1 MLRGKPFSFPYA
13 ETEVRGMRK
22 DNLAMKGEAAPIRKK
37 RRKFTWDDLELTL
50 LSLPTI
56 AWLIA
61 FCYVPMF
68 GIVFAFKNYKYK
80 PGKGF
85 LYSLFVSS
93 KWVGLK
99 NFEFL
104 FRSPDI
110 ANIFRNTV
118 GYNIIFII
126 IGITIPV
133 ALAIMITQ
141 LYSRKLAKVCQ
152 TSVFLPHFLSW
163 VVVSY
168 FVYAFLSTDKGL
180 VNSMLVGFGTER
192 IMWYQD
198 EKYWPFLLIFI
209 NTWKTFGYSMV
220 VYMATIT
227 GIDQSLYESAVI
239 DGASKWQQAW
249 GITIPLLRP
258 VISIM
263 FIMNVGHIFSTDF
276 GLFYQ
281 VTRDSNSLIDVT
293 QTLDVYVHK
302 ALIQSNNYNY
312 SSAVALL
319 QSVLGC
325 ILLVVANKV
334 VKKIDPESG
343 MF

>member
-1 MLRGKPFSFPYA
+1 
-13 ETEVRGMRK
+13 MRK
-22 DNLAMKGEAAPIRKK
+22 DKRTVKIGDHVIRKK
-37 RRKFTWDDLELTL
+37 RKRFSWDDFELTL
-50 LSLPTI
+50 LSIPAIT
-56 AWLIA
+56 WLIA

-68 GIVFAFKNYKYK
+68 GIIFAFKNYKYK

-110 ANIFRNTV
+110 ANIFRNTI
-118 GYNIIFII
+118 GYNVVFII
-126 IGITIPV
+126 IGITLPV

-141 LYSRKLAKVCQ
+141 LYSRRLAKICQ

-180 VNSMLVGFGTER
+180 INSMLAGFGAER

-198 EKYWPFLLIFI
+198 EKYWPYLLVFI

-220 VYMATIT
+220 VYMATTT

-281 VTRDSNSLIDVT
+281 VTRDSNSLINVT

-325 ILLVVANKV
+325 FMLVVANVV

>member
-1 MLRGKPFSFPYA
+1 MW
-13 ETEVRGMRK
+13 K
-22 DNLAMKGEAAPIRKK
+22 DNLAAKDGGPVVRNKRK
-37 RRKFTWDDLELTL
+37 RFTWDDLELTL

-56 AWLIA
+56 VWLIA

-110 ANIFRNTV
+110 ANIFRNTI
-118 GYNIIFII
+118 GYNVVFLL
-126 IGITIPV
+126 IGVTLPV

-141 LYSRKLAKVCQ
+141 LHSRRVAKVCQ
-152 TSVFLPHFLSW
+152 TAVFLPHFLSW
-163 VVVSY
+163 VVISY
-168 FVYAFLSTDKGL
+168 FVFAFLSTDKGL
-180 VNSMLVGFGTER
+180 VNALITSLGGEA
-192 IMWYQD
+192 ILWYQ
-198 EKYWPFLLIFI
+198 EPKYWPYLLTFI

-239 DGASKWQQAW
+239 DGASKWQQTW

-263 FIMNVGHIFSTDF
+263 FIMNIGSIFSTDF
-276 GLFYQ
+276 GLFFQ
-281 VTRDSNSLIDVT
+281 VTRDSNSLINVT

-325 ILLVVANKV
+325 ILLVFSNIV

-343 MF
+343 LF

>member
-1 MLRGKPFSFPYA
+1 MQKRYVHFAVKEA
-13 ETEVRGMRK
+13 RRMRK
-22 DNLAMKGEAAPIRKK
+22 DNFAVKEGGHVVKKK
-37 RRKFTWDDLELTL
+37 RRRFTWDDLELTL

-68 GIVFAFKNYKYK
+68 GIIFAFKNYKYK

-110 ANIFRNTV
+110 ATIFRNTL
-118 GYNIIFII
+118 GYNIVFLL
-126 IGITIPV
+126 IGITLPV
-133 ALAIMITQ
+133 ALAIMITM
-141 LYSRKLAKVCQ
+141 LHSRRVAKVCQ
-152 TSVFLPHFLSW
+152 TAVFLPHFLSW
-163 VVVSY
+163 VVISY

-180 VNSMLVGFGTER
+180 ANALITSMGGEAIL
-192 IMWYQD
+192 WYQ
-198 EKYWPFLLIFI
+198 EPKYWPYLLTFI

-239 DGASKWQQAW
+239 DGASTWQQTW

-263 FIMNVGHIFSTDF
+263 FIMNVGSIFSTDF
-276 GLFYQ
+276 GLFFQ
-281 VTRDSNSLIDVT
+281 VTRDSNSLINVT

-319 QSVLGC
+319 QSVFGC
-325 ILLVVANKV
+325 ILLIISNIV

-343 MF
+343 LF

>member
-1 MLRGKPFSFPYA
+1 
-13 ETEVRGMRK
+13 MRK
-22 DNLAMKGEAAPIRKK
+22 GQQLPPLKGSAKKK
-37 RRKFTWDDLELTL
+37 RKRFSWDDLELTM
-50 LSLPTI
+50 LSLPSV
-56 AWLIA
+56 AWFLA
-61 FCYVPMF
+61 FCYVPLF
-68 GIVFAFKNYKYK
+68 GIVFAFKNYRYR

-85 LYSLFVSS
+85 IYSLFVSS
-93 KWVGLK
+93 QWVGLK

-110 ANIFRNTV
+110 VNIFRNTLA
-118 GYNIIFII
+118 YNVVFIL
-126 IGITIPV
+126 IGITLPV

-141 LYSRKLAKVCQ
+141 LHSRRLAKVCQ
-152 TSVFLPHFLSW
+152 TAVFLPHFLSW

-180 VNSMLVGFGTER
+180 INSIITALGGER
-192 IMWYQD
+192 IMWYQ
-198 EKYWPFLLIFI
+198 ESKYWPYLLVFF

-239 DGASKWQQAW
+239 DGASKWQQAK
-249 GITIPLLRP
+249 GITLPLLRP

-276 GLFYQ
+276 GLFFQ
-281 VTRDSNSLIDVT
+281 VPRDSNSLISVT
-293 QTLDVYVHK
+293 QTLDVYVYK
-302 ALIQSNNYNY
+302 ALMQSNNYNY
-312 SSAVALL
+312 SSAVAFL
-319 QSVLGC
+319 QSALGC
-325 ILLVVANKV
+325 VLLLIANRV
-334 VKKIDPESG
+334 VKRIDPESG

>member
-1 MLRGKPFSFPYA
+1 
-13 ETEVRGMRK
+13 MRK
-22 DNLAMKGEAAPIRKK
+22 DKRTVKIGDHVIRKK
-37 RRKFTWDDLELTL
+37 RKRFSWDDFELTL
-50 LSLPTI
+50 LSIPAIT
-56 AWLIA
+56 WLIA

-68 GIVFAFKNYKYK
+68 GIIFAFKNYKYK

-110 ANIFRNTV
+110 ANIFRNTI
-118 GYNIIFII
+118 GYNVVFII
-126 IGITIPV
+126 IGITLPV

-141 LYSRKLAKVCQ
+141 LYSRRLAKICQ

-180 VNSMLVGFGTER
+180 INSMLAGFGAER

-198 EKYWPFLLIFI
+198 EKYWPYLLVFI

-263 FIMNVGHIFSTDF
+263 FIMNVGHIFATDF

-281 VTRDSNSLIDVT
+281 VTRDSNSLINVT

-319 QSVLGC
+319 QSVFGC
-325 ILLVVANKV
+325 ILLIIANTVVR
-334 VKKIDPESG
+334 KIDPESG

>member
-1 MLRGKPFSFPYA
+1 
-13 ETEVRGMRK
+13 MRK
-22 DNLAMKGEAAPIRKK
+22 DKRTVKIGDHVIRKK
-37 RRKFTWDDLELTL
+37 RKRFSWDDFELTL
-50 LSLPTI
+50 LSIPAIT
-56 AWLIA
+56 WLIA

-68 GIVFAFKNYKYK
+68 GIIFAFKNYKYK

-110 ANIFRNTV
+110 ANIFRNTI
-118 GYNIIFII
+118 GYNVVFIV
-126 IGITIPV
+126 IGITLPV

-141 LYSRKLAKVCQ
+141 LYSRRLAKICQ

-180 VNSMLVGFGTER
+180 INSMLAGFGAER

-198 EKYWPFLLIFI
+198 KKYWPYLLVFI

-281 VTRDSNSLIDVT
+281 VTRDSNSLINVT

-325 ILLVVANKV
+325 IMLIVANVV

-343 MF
+343 IF

>member
-1 MLRGKPFSFPYA
+1 MGARQ
-13 ETEVRGMRK
+13 MRK
-22 DNLAMKGEAAPIRKK
+22 DKRTVKIGDHVIRKK
-37 RRKFTWDDLELTL
+37 RKRFSWDDFELTL
-50 LSLPTI
+50 LSIPAIT
-56 AWLIA
+56 WLIA

-68 GIVFAFKNYKYK
+68 GIIFAFKNYKYK

-110 ANIFRNTV
+110 ANIFRNTI
-118 GYNIIFII
+118 GYNIVFII
-126 IGITIPV
+126 IGITLPV

-141 LYSRKLAKVCQ
+141 LYSRRLAKICQ

-180 VNSMLVGFGTER
+180 INSMLAGFGAER

-198 EKYWPFLLIFI
+198 EKYWPYLLVFI

-281 VTRDSNSLIDVT
+281 VTRDSNSLINVT

-325 ILLVVANKV
+325 IMLIVANVV

-343 MF
+343 IF